1 MLGRAELGLPLDE
14 PLRAANLYLKLN
26 ADDVREAF
34 ARSRPGSAVSAGI
47 IRRSESG
54 QRLAGP

>member
-1 MLGRAELGLPLDE
+1 MHWRLECGLPLDE

-34 ARSRPGSAVSAGI
+34 ARSVRTDNLVQVV
-47 IRRSESG
+47 R
-54 QRLAGP
+54 GPAPQ